1 MKKICLLTTCIAL
14 ISTTAFAVPQTNIQT
29 GQTAI
34 DISILDLKDTF
45 NGISNPSK
53 ANPDFGIT
61 TGISDTYAIQYK
73 YHRLNTGTTN
83 DNYISDQNDIKTQ
96 ELNLIYKI
104 NPKTNIFIGVNNF
117 SGRNNFSIANTDVSA
132 DLESK
137 TKIQAGITAP
147 SSINEKTSYWGTFAA
162 GSDLLNCELGIGQ
175 ALNKNTDLNLYYR
188 YIRENGIHR
197 VDLQNSVE
205 VISSGF
211 GLGLT
216 LKF

>member
-1 MKKICLLTTCIAL
+1 MGKIFLLTTCIAF
-14 ISTTAFAVPQTNIQT
+14 ITTTAFAVPQTNIQQ

-34 DISILDLKDTF
+34 DIGALYSRATF
-45 NGISNPSK
+45 NETGSPSK
-53 ANPDFGIT
+53 ANLDCSIT
-61 TGISDTYAIQYK
+61 TGISDKYALQYK
-73 YHRLNTGTTN
+73 YHGLSTNTTH
-83 DNYISDQNDIKTQ
+83 DDDIYDQNDITMQ

-117 SGRNNFSIANTDVSA
+117 SGRNNFAITNTDISA

-137 TKIQAGITAP
+137 NKIQAGITAM

-162 GSDLLNCELGIGQ
+162 GSELLNCELGIGQ

-188 YIRENGIHR
+188 YIGERGIHR